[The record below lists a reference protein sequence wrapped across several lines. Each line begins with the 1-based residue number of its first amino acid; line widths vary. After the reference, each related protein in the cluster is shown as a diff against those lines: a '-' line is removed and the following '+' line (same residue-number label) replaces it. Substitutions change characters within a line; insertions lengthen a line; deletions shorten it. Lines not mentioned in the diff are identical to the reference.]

1 MDFDTRLR
9 LAAFDWLRVR
19 SNDGTT
25 AIKSADLADFR
36 FEGEPFRLIAPMQ
49 GIWKPSTFDAA
60 LSIRTAYRPEGAD
73 RPYEDMFSDDGII
86 HYKWRGIDA
95 NHYENVALRAAMEL
109 QTPLIWFVGVADAT
123 YLPLFPVYLAH
134 EDREAREFVGTFD
147 ELRDLVFSESILE
160 ERLRRYVKVETKKRL
175 HQPVFRATVL
185 RAYRTSCAVCSLRHG
200 QLLDAAHIV
209 ADSAEAG
216 IPSVRNGLALC
227 KIHHAAFDAN
237 ILGIRA
243 DLVVEIRED
252 LLHENDG
259 PMLKHGLQQRHN
271 QKLLVIPRRRT
282 DLPDPDRL
290 AQRYEAFRT
299 AS

>member
-1 MDFDTRLR
+1 VDFDTRLR

-95 NHYENVALRAAMEL
+95 NHYDVARAAMECNTVNL
-109 QTPLIWFVGVADAT
+109 VRRRARHI
-123 YLPLFPVYLAH
+123 YRFPVYLAH

-200 QLLDAAHIV
+200 QLLDVAHIV

>member
-95 NHYENVALRAAMEL
+95 NHYDVARAAMECNTVNL
-109 QTPLIWFVGVADAT
+109 VRRRARHI
-123 YLPLFPVYLAH
+123 YRFPVYLAH

-200 QLLDAAHIV
+200 QLLDVAHIV

>member
-1 MDFDTRLR
+1 M
-9 LAAFDWLRVR
+9 
-19 SNDGTT
+19 
-25 AIKSADLADFR
+25 
-36 FEGEPFRLIAPMQ
+36 
-49 GIWKPSTFDAA
+49 
-60 LSIRTAYRPEGAD
+60 
-73 RPYEDMFSDDGII
+73 
-86 HYKWRGIDA
+86 
-95 NHYENVALRAAMEL
+95 
-109 QTPLIWFVGVADAT
+109 ADAT

-160 ERLRRYVKVETKKRL
+160 ERLRHFVKVETKKRL

-185 RAYRTSCAVCSLRHG
+185 RAYRTSCAVCSLRLG

-237 ILGIRA
+237 ILGILA

>member
-1 MDFDTRLR
+1 M
-9 LAAFDWLRVR
+9 
-19 SNDGTT
+19 
-25 AIKSADLADFR
+25 
-36 FEGEPFRLIAPMQ
+36 
-49 GIWKPSTFDAA
+49 
-60 LSIRTAYRPEGAD
+60 
-73 RPYEDMFSDDGII
+73 
-86 HYKWRGIDA
+86 
-95 NHYENVALRAAMEL
+95 
-109 QTPLIWFVGVADAT
+109 
-123 YLPLFPVYLAH
+123 
-134 EDREAREFVGTFD
+134 GTFD

-185 RAYRTSCAVCSLRHG
+185 RAYRTSRAVCSLRHG

-259 PMLKHGLQQRHN
+259 PMLKHGLQHRHN

-282 DLPDPDRL
+282 YLPDSDRL
-290 AQRYEAFRT
+290 SQRYEAFRT

>member
-1 MDFDTRLR
+1 VDFDTRLR

-134 EDREAREFVGTFD
+134 DDRLAREFVGTFD

-237 ILGIRA
+237 ILGILA

-259 PMLKHGLQQRHN
+259 PMLKQCS
-271 QKLLVIPRRRT
+271 PAA
-282 DLPDPDRL
+282 
-290 AQRYEAFRT
+290 AQPEAARNPAT
-299 AS
+299 SH

>member
-1 MDFDTRLR
+1 M
-9 LAAFDWLRVR
+9 
-19 SNDGTT
+19 
-25 AIKSADLADFR
+25 
-36 FEGEPFRLIAPMQ
+36 
-49 GIWKPSTFDAA
+49 
-60 LSIRTAYRPEGAD
+60 
-73 RPYEDMFSDDGII
+73 
-86 HYKWRGIDA
+86 
-95 NHYENVALRAAMEL
+95 
-109 QTPLIWFVGVADAT
+109 
-123 YLPLFPVYLAH
+123 
-134 EDREAREFVGTFD
+134 GTFD

-175 HQPVFRATVL
+175 HQSVFRATVL

-259 PMLKHGLQQRHN
+259 PMLKHGLQHRHN